1 MAKGTPFLRACC
13 FAIATTAA
21 VHTASGQI
29 SPRDV
34 APRPLL
40 PVPKAD
46 SIPKPMFVGESAEET
61 AQREAVERALDKN
74 VEIAFD
80 NTPLAEVAKRLSE
93 ISGLKVELDS
103 PGLKD
108 AGIELN
114 TRVTLSLKQITLRS
128 ALKILLRRV
137 DRTYVVKE
145 GSLMITSPDKAA
157 TVLRTAIFPV
167 ADLIDD
173 FDSSG
178 RRIVNYESVIEL
190 LTSQAAPGAWEAA
203 SGPAPVK
210 EYDGTLTLTQPPE
223 VIEQTQL
230 VLAALRIARERQ
242 SQGDFT
248 PLKMEPENENTV
260 RIHKALDATVSFDCR
275 TTPLKKLAEMVAAE
289 TGVNALL
296 DERTLVDAGV
306 DLDTKVDGT
315 AKDVP
320 LRIALSK
327 LLHEKELA
335 FAVRDEV
342 LFITTAEMASYKAL
356 VTYLYPLDDLDRGSL
371 DDERGWIGEN
381 MVDLIAST
389 VSPATWDGIGGP
401 GNLYSADPWNVLF
414 VTNTAEVQR
423 DVADL
428 LQKLRTMRVKQD
440 RSALMH
446 DEIETH
452 VYRLGPPE
460 GTIATTKE
468 AEEHLKR
475 SEVRF
480 DPKELAAA
488 ICELVEP
495 ESWKGQGVDLRVLG
509 DRVVVRHRRTIQAK
523 VRQFLSELQSP
534 EAIWSSG
541 GGS

>member
-93 ISGLKVELDS
+93 ISGLKVELDRR
-103 PGLKD
+103 GLKESGFD
-108 AGIELN
+108 LDSK
-114 TRVTLSLKQITLRS
+114 VSLSLKQITLRS
-128 ALKILLRRV
+128 VLKILVRRI
-137 DRTYVVKE
+137 DLSYVVQD
-145 GSLMITSPDKAA
+145 GGILITDSSKAS
-157 TVLRTAIFPV
+157 TILRTAIFPV
-167 ADLIDD
+167 ADLIDGM
-173 FDSSG
+173 DSSG
-178 RRIVNYESVIEL
+178 RRIAKYEPVIEL
-190 LTSQAAPGAWEAA
+190 LTSLAAPSAWEAY

-210 EYDGTLTLTQPPE
+210 AYDGSLTLSQPPE
-223 VIEQTQL
+223 V
-230 VLAALRIARERQ
+230 LAEVESLLRALRVAREYQ
-242 SQGDFT
+242 SKGDFT
-248 PLKMEPENENTV
+248 PLSVHPDNENTL
-260 RIHKALDATVSFDCR
+260 RIRKALESNVNLDCR
-275 TTPLKKLAEMVAAE
+275 ATPLTKLAEIVAIE
-289 TGVNALL
+289 SGVNVLL
-296 DERTLVDAGV
+296 DERALVDSGIEFDAQ
-306 DLDTKVDGT
+306 VDGVT
-315 AKDVP
+315 SNMP
-320 LRIALSK
+320 LRSALRE
-327 LLHEKELA
+327 LLRNLDLA
-335 FAVRDEV
+335 YDVRDEV
-342 LFITTAEMASYKAL
+342 LFLTTREMANYTTLS
-356 VTYLYPLDDLDRGSL
+356 TQIYPLDDLYRGSL
-371 DDERGWIGEN
+371 NDERAWFNDEIVELVLTCVG
-381 MVDLIAST
+381 
-389 VSPATWDGIGGP
+389 PHTWDSVGGS
-401 GNLYSADPWNVLF
+401 GNLYFADTWNMLV
-414 VTNTAEVQR
+414 VTNTPEVQQ

-428 LQKLRTMRVKQD
+428 LQKLRAMREKQD
-440 RSALMH
+440 RAALMH

-480 DPKELAAA
+480 DPKELTAA
-488 ICELVEP
+488 IRELVEP
-495 ESWKGQGVDLRVLG
+495 DTWKEPGVDLRVLG
-509 DRVVVRHRRTIQAK
+509 DRVVVRHRRTVQAK